1 MIDAA
6 GGPLVVA
13 LRFLALAATIG
24 ILGAWVFGRFVAG
37 RLTGEVGVRHR
48 TSLEDFSVRT
58 AIWCTALLLLFAAPR
73 LLAQTAAFIGP
84 GDPLWPNALLV
95 LRTRWGWTLAAQAVT
110 AAIAGTALLFG
121 RRRQSWPRVAEVGV
135 AGLVVIP
142 AFLGHAGT
150 AVDLR
155 ALSVLV
161 DVVHL
166 AAAGGWVGTLGLLT
180 TAVLRERRE
189 GDGPALAAA
198 LIVAFHP
205 VAMVAAG
212 TVFVTGLATAWLRM
226 GVPVGIASS
235 SYSGLFVAKLLL
247 VGVTGAIGA
256 GHSKQARRRVQS
268 VEVTSIS
275 RTLLAETLLAVLVLA
290 VTAILAGT
298 DPIG

>member
-6 GGPLVVA
+6 GGLLVA
-13 LRFLALAATIG
+13 TLRFLALATTVG
-24 ILGAWVFGRFVAG
+24 TLGAWVFGRFVAP
-37 RLTGEVGVRHR
+37 RLTGEDGEKHR
-48 TSLEDFSVRT
+48 ESLQDFSART
-58 AIWCTALLLLFAAPR
+58 AIWCTAVLVLVAAPR
-73 LLAQTAAFIGP
+73 LFAQAAAFTDP
-84 GDPLWPNALLV
+84 GGALWPNAVLV
-95 LRTRWGWTLAAQAVT
+95 LRTRWGWALAAQAIT
-110 AAIAGTALLFG
+110 AAMAGATLIFG
-121 RRRQSWPRVAEVGV
+121 RQRHTWPLLAEVCV

-142 AFLGHAGT
+142 AFLGHAG
-150 AVDLR
+150 AAQDLR

-180 TAVLRERRE
+180 AVTLSERRE
-189 GDGPALAAA
+189 ADGPALTAA

-205 VAMVAAG
+205 VAMVSAAA
-212 TVFVTGLATAWLRM
+212 VFITGLGTAWLRM

-256 GHSKQARRRVQS
+256 GHSKQAKRRLQAVDLR
-268 VEVTSIS
+268 SIS
-275 RTLLAETLLAVLVLA
+275 RSLVAETLLAVLVLA

-298 DPIG
+298 DPIA

>member
-6 GGPLVVA
+6 GGILVVT

-24 ILGAWVFGRFVAG
+24 TLGAWCFGRFVAG
-37 RLTGEVGVRHR
+37 RLTGETGEIHR
-48 TSLEDFSVRT
+48 DALQNFSVRT
-58 AIWCTALLLLFAAPR
+58 AIWCAALLMLSAAPR
-73 LLAQTAAFIGP
+73 LLAQAAAFTEP
-84 GDPLWPNALLV
+84 GDPLWSNVLLV

-110 AAIAGTALLFG
+110 AAIALAALLFG
-121 RRRQSWPRVAEVGV
+121 RHRRAWPPLAEVSV

-142 AFLGHAGT
+142 AFLGHAGS
-150 AVDLR
+150 AGELR

-166 AAAGGWVGTLGLLT
+166 AAAGGWVGTLALLT
-180 TAVLRERRE
+180 TTVVRERRE
-189 GDGPALAAA
+189 KDGAALAAA
-198 LIVAFHP
+198 LIVTFHP

-212 TVFVTGLATAWLRM
+212 TVFVTGLGTAWLRM

-256 GHSKQARRRVQS
+256 GHSKQARRRRQA
-268 VEVTSIS
+268 VEVQRIS
-275 RTLLAETLLAVLVLA
+275 RTLVAETLLAVLVLA

-298 DPIG
+298 DPIA

>member
-6 GGPLVVA
+6 GGPLVA
-13 LRFLALAATIG
+13 TLRLLSLAATIG

-37 RLTGEVGVRHR
+37 RLAGEAGEKHR
-48 TSLEDFSVRT
+48 SSLEDFSVRT
-58 AIWCTALLLLFAAPR
+58 AIWCLAVLVISAAPR
-73 LLAQTAAFIGP
+73 LLAQAAASTEP
-84 GDPLWPNALLV
+84 GDPLWLNAMLV
-95 LRTRWGWTLAAQAVT
+95 LRSRWGWTIAAQAVT
-110 AAIAGTALLFG
+110 AFIAGAALLPG
-121 RRRQSWPRVAEVGV
+121 RRTRTWPPLAEVCV

-142 AFLGHAGT
+142 AFLGHAG
-150 AVDLR
+150 AAGELR

-180 TAVLRERRE
+180 TAVLRKRRAA
-189 GDGPALAAA
+189 DGPALAAA

-205 VAMVAAG
+205 VAMISAG
-212 TVFVTGLATAWLRM
+212 TVFVTGLGTAWLRM

-256 GHSKQARRRVQS
+256 GHSKQARRRVPAVELRS
-268 VEVTSIS
+268 VS
-275 RTLLAETLLAVLVLA
+275 RSLMTETLLAVLVLA
-290 VTAILAGT
+290 ITAILAGT
-298 DPIG
+298 DPIA

>member
-6 GGPLVVA
+6 GGPLVVT

-24 ILGAWVFGRFVAG
+24 TLGAWVFGRFVAG
-37 RLTGEVGVRHR
+37 QLVGEAGENHR
-48 TSLEDFSVRT
+48 TSLQNFSVRT
-58 AIWCTALLLLFAAPR
+58 AIWCTALLALSAAPR
-73 LLAQTAAFIGP
+73 LLAQAAAFAEP

-95 LRTRWGWTLAAQAVT
+95 LRTHWGWALAAQAIT
-110 AAIAGTALLFG
+110 AAMLGAALVFG
-121 RRRQSWPRVAEVGV
+121 RRQHAWPLLAEVCV
-135 AGLVVIP
+135 AGLVVMP
-142 AFLGHAGT
+142 AFQGHAG
-150 AVDLR
+150 AAQDLR

-166 AAAGGWVGTLGLLT
+166 AAAGGWVGTLGIL
-180 TAVLRERRE
+180 TAVTLRERRAA
-189 GDGPALAAA
+189 DGPTLTAA

-205 VAMVAAG
+205 VAMVSAAA
-212 TVFVTGLATAWLRM
+212 VFITGLGTAWLRM

-256 GHSKQARRRVQS
+256 GHSKQAKRRVQA
-268 VEVTSIS
+268 VDLRSIS
-275 RTLLAETLLAVLVLA
+275 RSLVAETLLAVLVLA

-298 DPIG
+298 DPIA

>member
-6 GGPLVVA
+6 GGLLVVF
-13 LRFLALAATIG
+13 LRFLALAATTG
-24 ILGAWVFGRFVAG
+24 TVGAWVFGRFVAG
-37 RLTGEVGVRHR
+37 RMSGTVAERHR
-48 TSLEDFSVRT
+48 HSLADFSGRA
-58 AIWCTALLLLFAAPR
+58 AIWCTAFLALSAAPR
-73 LLAQTAAFIGP
+73 LFAQAATFAESGEP
-84 GDPLWPNALLV
+84 MWPSALLV
-95 LRTRWGWTLAAQAVT
+95 LHTRWGWILAAQAVT
-110 AAIAGTALLFG
+110 AAITCAVLLFG
-121 RRRQSWPRVAEVGV
+121 RRTNAWPRVAEVCV

-142 AFLGHAGT
+142 AFLGHAGAT
-150 AVDLR
+150 EDLR

-180 TAVLRERRE
+180 TVALRERRDA
-189 GDGPALAAA
+189 DGPTLSAA

-205 VAMVAAG
+205 VAMVAVGA
-212 TVFVTGLATAWLRM
+212 VFVTGLFTAWLRM

-256 GHSKQARRRVQS
+256 GHSKLARRRVQS
-268 VEVTSIS
+268 VDTGSIS
-275 RTLLAETLLAVLVLA
+275 RSLLTETLLAVLVLV
-290 VTAILAGT
+290 VTAVLAGT